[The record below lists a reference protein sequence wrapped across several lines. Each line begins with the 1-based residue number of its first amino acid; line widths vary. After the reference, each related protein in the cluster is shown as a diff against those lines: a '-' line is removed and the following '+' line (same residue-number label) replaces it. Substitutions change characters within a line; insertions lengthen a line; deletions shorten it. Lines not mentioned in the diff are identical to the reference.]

1 MNIQPTQLEPTKAA
15 IKQYIAEQFLYDR
28 PELTLTD
35 DFPLIQQRVIDS
47 LQIIQLITFLQEDFG
62 ILFEIE
68 DLLLENFSSIS
79 AIAALVQKQKAAT
92 Q

>member
-1 MNIQPTQLEPTKAA
+1 MNLQSTELDQAKEA
-15 IKQYIAEQFLYDR
+15 IRAYIAQQFLYDR
-28 PELTLTD
+28 PDMTLCD

-47 LQIIQLITFLQEDFG
+47 LQIIQLITHLQEHFG

-68 DLLLENFSSIS
+68 DLLLENFASIG
-79 AIAALVQKQKAAT
+79 AIAALVQKQKAA